1 MYVYLHNTMYSF
13 QSLSYVKESFFK
25 GLVIMSKIKKYV
37 FMLQCLGIIFVYR
50 VPLYSAQWGNFQ
62 FIIKW

>member
-1 MYVYLHNTMYSF
+1 MYSF

-25 GLVIMSKIKKYV
+25 GLVIMSKNIKKEKYV
-37 FMLQCLGIIFVYR
+37 FLLQCLGNIFVYR
-50 VPLYSAQWGNFQ
+50 VPLYSLQWGNFQ